1 MILSSSQSQPKKNV
15 IIELSSG
22 WQDPPNE
29 QLIHHIAATEVMSV
43 YQEFSV
49 LHIMYCTLTDLFV
62 LTPSYIV
69 YLIPNQNNA
78 QKIHTNTHKIK
89 LYNKQFITPLQ
100 SNFLKQHFGTTKCI
114 DTYPCGKKLHFLN
127 QLFSINSTFIS
138 A

>member
-43 YQEFSV
+43 YQKFSV
-49 LHIMYCTLTDLFV
+49 LHMMYCTLTDLFV

-78 QKIHTNTHKIK
+78 QKIHTHT
-89 LYNKQFITPLQ
+89 Q
-100 SNFLKQHFGTTKCI
+100 
-114 DTYPCGKKLHFLN
+114 N
-127 QLFSINSTFIS
+127 QTL
-138 A
+138 